1 MIVAERDEIC
11 SKVNAERIMAEL
23 GPTKTTIRFVTAT
36 DGLDPDH
43 DYFAFTS
50 GTFAADIVGSIEH
63 DE

>member
-1 MIVAERDEIC
+1 MIVANKDEIC
-11 SKVNAERIMAEL
+11 SKANAKRIMAEL
-23 GPTKTTIRFVTAT
+23 GPTKKTIRFVTAT

-50 GTFAADIVGSIEH
+50 GTFATDIVGSIEF